1 MKNGTKLI
9 LSMSFIVLF
18 NYLGFGQAF
27 TSGSRIIHVQ
37 EGYMPK
43 SGTMTV
49 YNNMSAYGG
58 SDAGGGSVWD
68 VRNSLYIDYSITQNY
83 LLAAHF
89 TLYQD
94 LNNNDGLKE
103 SNSPVN
109 DLSIT
114 LKAGSLGFASD
125 YWYMAA
131 LLNVNIPLGESWTQN
146 IPLEPYR
153 GLGPNLTLMTAIS
166 YYSDNLFPEES
177 FGFHTNIGFTT
188 YFDKGKNQNPKED
201 LHYNITKSALDLK
214 YAIGAKYPMS
224 FIDLYGEFWGSAFV
238 SEPDEYVLGRESF
251 GYATLGISA
260 KPLDFMKLDISGDFL
275 AVGSGETSLAQNG
288 SNLPNNGPVPDV
300 NYAPWKVNVGL
311 KFNILPL
318 KTSYTIDPTRRYNI
332 SEQETQE
339 IRNRIRIIEEDEQ
352 VTKDKVEILKTKRK
366 DVESNLKQLKDLL
379 KNLDEAPASG
389 N

>member
-18 NYLGFGQAF
+18 NYLSFGQVF

-37 EGYMPK
+37 EAYMPK

-58 SDAGGGSVWD
+58 SDVGGGSVWD
-68 VRNSLYIDYSITQNY
+68 VRNSLYIDYSISQNY

-94 LNNNDGLKE
+94 LNNNSGVKE

-109 DLSIT
+109 DLSLT

-131 LLNVNIPLGESWTQN
+131 LLNINIPLGESWTQN

-153 GLGPNLTLMTAIS
+153 GLGPNLTLMTAVS

-188 YFDKGKNQNPKED
+188 YFDKGKVQNERGD
-201 LHYNITKSALDLK
+201 FTIEKSALDLK

-238 SEPDEYVLGRESF
+238 SEPDEHVYGRESY

-260 KPLDFMKLDISGDFL
+260 KPLDFMKFDISGDFL
-275 AVGSGETSLAQNG
+275 TFG
-288 SNLPNNGPVPDV
+288 SNESTLNQSLQVKELNKNPVPDV

>member
-1 MKNGTKLI
+1 MKNVTKQI

-18 NYLGFGQAF
+18 NYAGLTQVF

-37 EGYMPK
+37 EAYMPK

-49 YNNMSAYGG
+49 YNNMSAFGG
-58 SDAGGGSVWD
+58 SDVGGGSVWD
-68 VRNSLYIDYSITQNY
+68 VRNSLYIDYSISQNF
-83 LLAAHF
+83 LISTHF

-94 LNNNDGLKE
+94 LNNNNGEKE

-125 YWYMAA
+125 YWFMAA

-146 IPLEPYR
+146 IPFEPYR
-153 GLGPNLTLMTAIS
+153 GLGPNLTLMTSVS
-166 YYSDNLFPEES
+166 YYADNLFPEES
-177 FGFHTNIGFTT
+177 FGFHTNFGFTT
-188 YFDKGKNQNPKED
+188 YFDKDKVSHHSEP
-201 LHYNITKSALDLK
+201 YSITQSALDLK
-214 YAIGAKYPMS
+214 FGIGAKYPMS

-238 SEPDEYVLGRESF
+238 SEPDEHVYARESF

-260 KPLDFMKLDISGDFL
+260 KPLDFMKFDLSGDFL
-275 AVGSGETSLAQNG
+275 TFG
-288 SNLPNNGPVPDV
+288 SNETTLPATDPKNPVTPIPDV